1 MVKILESIWN
11 RNRSRSCNNH
21 KFSYLKELVTPKVR
35 ALINVLPFNTERCK
49 RTKTILKAKFGKSS
63 EVTNTHIQSMMSLPT
78 VTQNSAGKIHDFDKK
93 LVTYCQALGTMA
105 KLKDINE
112 YVRLALDKLT
122 IISANLV
129 RRDDDW
135 QEWDFW

>member
-1 MVKILESIWN
+1 MVKIRESIWN
-11 RNRSRSCNNH
+11 RNRSRSCNNR

-35 ALINVLPFNTERCK
+35 ALINVLPFNTERWDRK
-49 RTKTILKAKFGKSS
+49 KTILKAKFGKYS
-63 EVTNTHIQSMMSLPT
+63 EVNNTHIQSMMSLPT
-78 VTQNSAGKIHDFDKK
+78 VTQNSAGKIHDFYEK

-135 QEWDFW
+135 QEWDIW